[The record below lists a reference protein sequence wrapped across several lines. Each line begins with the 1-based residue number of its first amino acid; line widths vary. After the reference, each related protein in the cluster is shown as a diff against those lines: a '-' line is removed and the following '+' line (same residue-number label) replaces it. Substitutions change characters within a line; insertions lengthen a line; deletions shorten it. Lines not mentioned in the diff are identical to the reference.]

1 MKLPL
6 AVVFV
11 LLAALSAVWTA
22 PAAATPPA
30 VVVSIAP
37 VHSLIAGVMDGIG
50 APALLVK
57 GGRSPHD
64 FALRP
69 SDVRRLRRAA
79 LVVWVGP
86 VLEPH
91 VARAIAA
98 HAGGARVLGLM
109 ARPEI
114 RLLPTRQDGAWDTDD
129 GDADHG
135 EAANLDPHVWLAPD
149 NAIAITAT
157 AARALAALDPKNGAR
172 YAANAGAV
180 TRRIR
185 GLDAE
190 LAQRLA
196 PVRTRRYLV
205 FHDAYRY
212 FEDHYRLSP
221 LGAVS
226 VVAGRAPGAR
236 RLTRLRRWAKRAEV
250 RCIFRE
256 PQFAPAAV
264 ATIRAGTGLAEA
276 VLDPLGAAL
285 SPGPDHWFALMRN
298 LADGLVSCLSD
309 RG

>member
-1 MKLPL
+1 MKLSL

-11 LLAALSAVWTA
+11 CLTALA
-22 PAAATPPA
+22 PAAAEPPR

-37 VHSLIAGVMDGIG
+37 VHSLIAGVMAGIG
-50 APALLVK
+50 EPDLLVK

-64 FALRP
+64 FTLRP

-91 VARAIAA
+91 VARAIAV

-114 RLLPTRQDGAWDTDD
+114 RRLPTRRGGAWETDD
-129 GDADHG
+129 DDADHG
-135 EAANLDPHVWLAPD
+135 RAPELDPHVWLAPD
-149 NAIAITAT
+149 NALAITAI
-157 AARALAALDPKNGAR
+157 AARALAALDPANADR
-172 YAANAGAV
+172 YAANAGSVA
-180 TRRIR
+180 RRIR
-185 GLDAE
+185 ALDTD
-190 LAQRLA
+190 LARRLA
-196 PVRTRRYLV
+196 PVGKLRYLV

-226 VVAGRAPGAR
+226 VVAGRAPGVR

-256 PQFAPAAV
+256 PQFTPAAV

-276 VLDPLGAAL
+276 VLDPLGADIP
-285 SPGPDHWFALMRN
+285 PGPDHWFALMRN
-298 LADGLVSCLSD
+298 LADGLVSCLSG